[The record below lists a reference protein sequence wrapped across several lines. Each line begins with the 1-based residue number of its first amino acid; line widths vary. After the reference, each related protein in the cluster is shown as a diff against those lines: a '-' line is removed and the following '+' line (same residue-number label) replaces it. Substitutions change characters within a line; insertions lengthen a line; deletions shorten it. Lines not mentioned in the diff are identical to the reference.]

1 MIKKNLIK
9 FQAEKE
15 LKVPYVKERCVTK
28 ERSLIKRQ
36 AEDDNS
42 IIQKLCI
49 RNGFV
54 LTLEEYII
62 PLKVFE

>member
-1 MIKKNLIK
+1 MCDERKKLDK
-9 FQAEKE
+9 
-15 LKVPYVKERCVTK
+15 
-28 ERSLIKRQ
+28 KRQ
-36 AEDDNS
+36 GEDDNS

-62 PLKVFE
+62 PLKVFK